1 MEGNIQIRAESEAP
15 RTEIPN
21 QAVVE
26 KKLKLQK
33 VMLRY
38 AGLKRSAKG
47 LQKGYEELARQLSIF
62 DSLMTKRE
70 DYEFANLLNCALL
83 TTTAALAREESR
95 GGHYREDFPERDDLV
110 WKKHIV
116 FKRGEDS
123 IEEWI

>member
-1 MEGNIQIRAESEAP
+1 
-15 RTEIPN
+15 
-21 QAVVE
+21 
-26 KKLKLQK
+26 
-33 VMLRY
+33 MLRY

-47 LQKGYEELARQLSIF
+47 LQKGYDELARQVSIF
-62 DSLMTKRE
+62 GSLMTKRE

-95 GGHYREDFPERDDLV
+95 GGHYREDFPERDDQA